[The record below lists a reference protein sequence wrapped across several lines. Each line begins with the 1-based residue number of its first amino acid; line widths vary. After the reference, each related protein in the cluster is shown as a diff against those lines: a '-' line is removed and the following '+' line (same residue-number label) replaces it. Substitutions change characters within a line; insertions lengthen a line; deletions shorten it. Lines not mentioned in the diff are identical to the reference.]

1 VTVLVMNLEQRLR
14 AFLFFCCRWV
24 LCCWQ
29 APLGGA
35 DKFSF
40 TGRPHA
46 RDRSSN
52 RVNLPELSEITFS
65 VSPI

>member
-1 VTVLVMNLEQRLR
+1 VLVMNLEQRLR
-14 AFLFFCCRWV
+14 AFLFWCCRWV
-24 LCCWQ
+24 LGCGP

-35 DKFSF
+35 ETFCF
-40 TGRPHA
+40 TGGPHA

-65 VSPI
+65 VSPT